1 MSRSSDFF
9 KAATRASAMADDEAR
24 AEGAAIMVPI
34 YSSTQQRF
42 VPRIHTPQADVHY
55 RGKSES
61 TRLWG

>member
-9 KAATRASAMADDEAR
+9 KAAIRASAM

-42 VPRIHTPQADVHY
+42 VPKVHTPQADVHY
-55 RGKSES
+55 CGESES